1 MFPSPREIVDDVG
14 RPVMNKNDTTRG
26 SDTILLVEDEEMLLD
41 LMKTLLEAK
50 GFHVLT
56 AQDGVEA
63 VEVFTRH
70 KDEIAVVISDMG
82 LPKLGGWEAF
92 QKMKEIRSNVNVILA
107 SGYFDM
113 NLKADIIKAGAKD
126 FVQKPYDPEE
136 ITEKIRE
143 VISKTKK

>member
-1 MFPSPREIVDDVG
+1 MKKTDE
-14 RPVMNKNDTTRG
+14 KRG
-26 SDTILLVEDEEMLLD
+26 TETILLVEDEEMLLD

-50 GFHVLT
+50 GYHVLT
-56 AQDGVEA
+56 AEDGVEA

-92 QKMKEIRSNVNVILA
+92 QKMREIRGNVNVILA
-107 SGYFDM
+107 SGYFDF

-143 VISKTKK
+143 VISNSKK

>member
-1 MFPSPREIVDDVG
+1 MADNREC
-14 RPVMNKNDTTRG
+14 PVMNKPDEKRG
-26 SDTILLVEDEEMLLD
+26 METILLVEDEEMLLD

-50 GFHVLT
+50 GYHVLT

-82 LPKLGGWEAF
+82 LPRLGGWEAF
-92 QKMKEIRSNVNVILA
+92 QKMREMRSDVNVILA

-113 NLKADIIKAGAKD
+113 NLKAEIIKAGAKD
-126 FVQKPYDPEE
+126 FVQKPYDLEE
-136 ITEKIRE
+136 ITERIRE
-143 VISKTKK
+143 VISQSKK